1 MNIYDPYPEEVE
13 LDGKIYPLNLSYD
26 RVLMMLDIQDDKSL
40 TTADKLETQCVLI
53 LENGYKD
60 LPRTIDGRQRLLKAV
75 LDLFPK
81 KGDGKA
87 KEKYIDF
94 HQDAAM
100 IRTAFFRIGVDL
112 LKDKIHIFQF
122 LELLA
127 DLPSDTALMRTVEIR
142 QRPIPKPT
150 KHNGEQIAALQ
161 KAKERVAIKMSEE
174 ERRELF
180 AQSLKKASILR
191 G

>member
-1 MNIYDPYPEEVE
+1 VNIYDPYPEEVE

-26 RVLMMLDIQDDKSL
+26 RVLMMLDIQDDKTL

-60 LPRTIDGRQRLLKAV
+60 LPMTIDGRQKLLKAV
-75 LDLFPK
+75 LDLLPK
-81 KGDGKA
+81 KEDRQA

-180 AQSLKKASILR
+180 AQSLKNASILR